1 MDTILTAGDGG
12 NERAWRDEGDWR
24 DEREWRGERDCK
36 DELKKARKAL
46 AEARR
51 REEEL
56 EGVVREGERA
66 MGELDEWIGRK
77 VGTMSSVVAVL
88 REEWLTRAVM
98 SLDEGTRKRARMADG
113 SCAHP
118 MMMMMEI
125 ERGERGDDAEAV
137 GRGERGGGEEE
148 GVRDEAEEEG
158 VRDEA
163 EEEGVR
169 DEAEEEGVRDEAE
182 EEGVRDEAE
191 EEVVRDEAEEEGV
204 RDEAEEEGVRDEAEE
219 EGVRDEAEETTK
231 AMDET
236 MGDGLEVSGNETCRQ
251 GFEGRA
257 GFTQVE
263 GASDEAE
270 ENHDNEA
277 EGEEGRVTGSADHVA
292 MQEAEQGADQGAKQ
306 GGGQE
311 AEQGGGQEAEQG
323 TGQGAVQGLGQGA
336 EQGTGQGA
344 KQGGGQEA
352 EQGTGQGAKQGG
364 GQEAEQGTGQEAEQ
378 GVRQEAEQ
386 GVRHGAQQGLWEE
399 RAADSN
405 RQSVRQPVARER
417 GVKEEV
423 LDDLPIL
430 QCREQRSGAS
440 GFGRSG
446 ASNAEVRARLQGR
459 INAILQFR
467 PHRQGRVTR
476 EIDWVVSQLSS
487 QDPTATELTLCNL
500 SLALYLHLTPL
511 CYAHCLPSITTL
523 DLRRVNPVSPLAMR
537 HLLRLPS
544 LTALHFHET
553 SIHADALPLLQ
564 CIPRL
569 HRLVVACFDPFD
581 LLPNVPP
588 KRHGSRS
595 PLCDTISNLQPF
607 QPFQCLRELHVSR
620 VTDSILQ
627 QVGVLTS
634 LEALSCTCSKG
645 VSAKGWVHLR
655 GLVKLKR
662 LLLAPTIITRHPGS
676 NDHHFGNPFHGQR
689 FGPKLV
695 GPKLDFSRSRLP
707 EVIRTFQKPPKK
719 GAACASED
727 FGNRIDGSI
736 WEVVGGLAGLQH
748 LEVHAA
754 EPSTAALRSLSN
766 LRWLE
771 SLSNLRWL
779 ESLHIADTALHD
791 ADLVFLT
798 RLPLLTHLS
807 LPACTFAADRA
818 VRSVIQG
825 MAQLKALDLSG
836 AAISHGAA
844 VHLRVLERLE
854 RLKLQQC
861 SGMSKVFVKH
871 LSRIPSLRQLDLG
884 CNSMQHAWLLPILK
898 GKKVARLGVGGC
910 GFVERTVRGIQRAWI
925 EIDSH

>member
-56 EGVVREGERA
+56 EGGVREGERA

-77 VGTMSSVVAVL
+77 VGTMSGK
-88 REEWLTRAVM
+88 RRTR
-98 SLDEGTRKRARMADG
+98 R
-113 SCAHP
+113 
-118 MMMMMEI
+118 
-125 ERGERGDDAEAV
+125 
-137 GRGERGGGEEE
+137 GGEEAQE
-148 GVRDEAEEEG
+148 EVVRDEAQEEVVRDEAQEEVVRDEAQEEVVRDEAQEEVVRDEAQEEVVRDEAEEEV

-163 EEEGVR
+163 EEEVVR
-169 DEAEEEGVRDEAE
+169 DEAEEEVVRDEAE
-182 EEGVRDEAE
+182 EEVVRDEAE

-204 RDEAEEEGVRDEAEE
+204 RDEAEE
-219 EGVRDEAEETTK
+219 TTK
-231 AMDET
+231 GVDET
-236 MGDGLEVSGNETCRQ
+236 MGDGLEVFGNETCRR
-251 GFEGRA
+251 GFEGGA
-257 GFTQVE
+257 GSTQVE
-263 GASDEAE
+263 GASGEAE
-270 ENHDNEA
+270 ENHENEA

-311 AEQGGGQEAEQG
+311 AEQGGD
-323 TGQGAVQGLGQGA
+323 QGAVQGLGQGA

-352 EQGTGQGAKQGG
+352 EQGTGQ
-364 GQEAEQGTGQEAEQ
+364 
-378 GVRQEAEQ
+378 EAEQ

-405 RQSVRQPVARER
+405 RQSLRQPVARER
-417 GVKEEV
+417 GVKEEG
-423 LDDLPIL
+423 LDDLPMVQPL
-430 QCREQRSGAS
+430 LSAAHNAGSKQVARVDSGGAVTMNVEARNALKGGGGGWAGGEGGTQMEGAHQWPVGGRAS
-440 GFGRSG
+440 K
-446 ASNAEVRARLQGR
+446 AEVRARLQGR
-459 INAILQFR
+459 ISAILQFR
-467 PHRQGRVTR
+467 PDRQERVTR

-511 CYAHCLPSITTL
+511 CYLHLTPLCYAHCLPSMTTL
-523 DLRRVNPVSPLAMR
+523 DLRRVNHVSPLAMR
-537 HLLRLPS
+537 HLLHLPS

-569 HRLVVACFDPFD
+569 HRLVIACFDPFD

-645 VSAKGWVHLR
+645 VSAKGWTHLR
-655 GLVKLKR
+655 GMVKLRR
-662 LLLAPTIITRHPGS
+662 LQVAPTIITRHPGS
-676 NDHHFGNPFHGQR
+676 NGHHFGNPFPGHR

-695 GPKLDFSRSRLP
+695 GPKLVGPKLVGPKLDFLRSRLP
-707 EVIRTFQKPPKK
+707 EVIRTFQKPPIK

-771 SLSNLRWL
+771 SL
-779 ESLHIADTALHD
+779 HITDTALHD
-791 ADLVFLT
+791 GDLLYLT
-798 RLPLLTHLS
+798 RLSLLTHLS

-844 VHLRVLERLE
+844 VHLQALGRLE

-861 SGMSKVFVKH
+861 SGMSRLFVQH
-871 LSRIPSLRQLDLG
+871 LSRIPSLRELDLG
-884 CNSMQHAWLLPILK
+884 CNNMQHAWLLPILE